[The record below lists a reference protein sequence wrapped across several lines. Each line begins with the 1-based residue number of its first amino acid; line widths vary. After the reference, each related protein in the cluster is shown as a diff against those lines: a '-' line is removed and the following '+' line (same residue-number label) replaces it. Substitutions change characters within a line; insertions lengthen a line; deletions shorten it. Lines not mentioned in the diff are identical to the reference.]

1 MKHGFDLVAAY
12 RKNTSFSLLN
22 KPFYN
27 NPKASGSE
35 IGCLCLRLIDS
46 SLSKKG
52 WNFMQKKHL
61 YFTISIALLSVLH
74 WLFSYFYIRLYG
86 YFNLQGS
93 LNQFLLFTQ
102 VFRFVLNFY
111 IIFCGY
117 VTLREENRKLL
128 LIYLLFF
135 LFNLLLPF
143 LFPI

>member
-1 MKHGFDLVAAY
+1 MK
-12 RKNTSFSLLN
+12 
-22 KPFYN
+22 
-27 NPKASGSE
+27 
-35 IGCLCLRLIDS
+35 
-46 SLSKKG
+46 
-52 WNFMQKKHL
+52 KKHL

-117 VTLREENRKLL
+117 ITLREENRKLL
-128 LIYLLFF
+128 LIDLLFF